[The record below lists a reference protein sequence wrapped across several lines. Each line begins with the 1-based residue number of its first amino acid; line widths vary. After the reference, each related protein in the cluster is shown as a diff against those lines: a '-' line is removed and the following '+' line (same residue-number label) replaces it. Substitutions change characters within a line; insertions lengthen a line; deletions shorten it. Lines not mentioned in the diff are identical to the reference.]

1 MNSQYDKL
9 NAIMENI
16 IDIISDLEEKI
27 GSIEDKA
34 FDEDR
39 DMTKKEQG
47 KCDEIDEQISSLE
60 DCVAYIENAMEC
72 LDDYIDYI
80 D

>member
-1 MNSQYDKL
+1 MNEQYNKL
-9 NAIMENI
+9 NDVMENI
-16 IDIISDLEEKI
+16 IDIISNLEEEI

-39 DMTKKEQG
+39 GMTKTEQDI
-47 KCDEIDEQISSLE
+47 CYEIDMQVCNLE

-72 LDDYIDYI
+72 LDDYID
-80 D
+80 